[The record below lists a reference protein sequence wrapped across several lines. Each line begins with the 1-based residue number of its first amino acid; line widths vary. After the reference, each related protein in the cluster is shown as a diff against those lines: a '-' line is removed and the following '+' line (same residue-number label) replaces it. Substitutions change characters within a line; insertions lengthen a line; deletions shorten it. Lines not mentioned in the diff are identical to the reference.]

1 MGAAGNTFKQKILSK
16 KPGILTYGMTPPK
29 ASHSPEKISEIAQK
43 QVERLK
49 NLDLDALILYDVQE
63 EVDRVDHD
71 RPYPYLPTLDP
82 SIYGDKYLGDL
93 EVPKIIYR
101 CVGND
106 TRAQFEDWIKT
117 DESENRFSV
126 YVGASSGKQEVKL
139 TLPDAYKLSKQL
151 NRNLTFGGVV
161 IPERHIKKN
170 DEHIRVV
177 DKINN
182 GCNFFI
188 TQATYNVEASK
199 NLLSDLY
206 YYNTN
211 HGFEMV
217 PILFNLA
224 PCGTAKTLQF
234 MKWLGI
240 SIPGWLENELKYS
253 NDILD
258 KSIQLSQKIFEE
270 LFDFG
275 LEKGIPIGC
284 SIESVSTSK
293 LEIEASV
300 QLAKDVKAFL
310 DKKLFSLE
318 SR

>member
-1 MGAAGNTFKQKILSK
+1 
-16 KPGILTYGMTPPK
+16 MTPPK

-49 NLDLDALILYDVQE
+49 NVDLDALILYDVQE
-63 EVDRVDHD
+63 EAERVDHE
-71 RPYPYLPTLDP
+71 RPYPYLPTIDP
-82 SIYGDKYLGDL
+82 AIYGDKYLRQV

-106 TRAQFEDWIKT
+106 TRASFADWIKT
-117 DESENRFSV
+117 DESEDRFSV
-126 YVGASSGKQEVKL
+126 YVGASSSKQEVKL
-139 TLPDAYKLSKQL
+139 NLPDAYKLSKQL
-151 NRNLTFGGVV
+151 NSNLNFGGVV

-177 DKINN
+177 EKINN

-206 YYNTN
+206 YYYTN
-211 HGFEMV
+211 KGFEMV

-258 KSIQLSQKIFEE
+258 KSIQLSQKYLKNYLSSGWRREFQ
-270 LFDFG
+270 LDAALKVFQQ
-275 LEKGIPIGC
+275 L
-284 SIESVSTSK
+284 SWK
-293 LEIEASV
+293 L
-300 QLAKDVKAFL
+300 KHP
-310 DKKLFSLE
+310 FSLLKM
-318 SR
+318 

>member
-1 MGAAGNTFKQKILSK
+1 LGAAENTFKQKILSK
-16 KPGILTYGMTPPK
+16 KPGIITYGMTPPK
-29 ASHSPEKISEIAQK
+29 ASHAPEKVSEIAQK

-63 EVDRVDHD
+63 EVDRVDHE
-71 RPYPYLPTLDP
+71 RPYPYLPTIDP
-82 SIYGDKYLGDL
+82 AVYGDKYLRQV

-106 TRAQFEDWIKT
+106 TRAQFEDWVKT
-117 DESENRFSV
+117 DENEDRFSV
-126 YVGASSGKQEVKL
+126 YVGASSSKQEVKL
-139 TLPDAYKLSKQL
+139 NLPEAYKLSKQL
-151 NRNLTFGGVV
+151 NNNLTFGGVV

-177 DKINN
+177 EKTNN

-206 YYNTN
+206 YYYTN
-211 HGFEMV
+211 NGFEMV

-224 PCGTAKTLQF
+224 PCGTEKTLQF

-270 LFDFG
+270 LLDFG

-300 QLAKDVKAFL
+300 QLVKDVKAIL
-310 DKKLFSLE
+310 DKKLPTK
-318 SR
+318 